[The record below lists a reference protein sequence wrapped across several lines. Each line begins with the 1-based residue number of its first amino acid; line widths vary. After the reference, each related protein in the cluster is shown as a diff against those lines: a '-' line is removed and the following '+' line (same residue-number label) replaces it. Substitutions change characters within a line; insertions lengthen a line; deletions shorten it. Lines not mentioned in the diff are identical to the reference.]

1 MGIKELIETEVESEQ
16 YLEVPRK
23 FKVLLL
29 NDDYTSMDFV
39 VEILMNI
46 FHHDLERA
54 VNTMLTIH
62 KEGKGVCGIYP
73 YEIAETKI
81 AQVTHRAKANE
92 FPLRAVMEEE

>member
-16 YLEVPRK
+16 YLEAPRK

-54 VNTMLTIH
+54 VSTMLTIH
-62 KEGKGVCGIYP
+62 KKGKGVCGVEP

-81 AQVTHRAKANE
+81 AQVTHQAKANE

>member
-1 MGIKELIETEVESEQ
+1 MGIKELIETEVESEEQ
-16 YLEVPRK
+16 LEIPRN

-39 VEILMNI
+39 VEILMKT

-81 AQVTHRAKANE
+81 AQVIHQAKANE